1 MNYELLHLIRE
12 SGYLTDADLN
22 ANERYALLTHRF
34 WKAVEALGYDT
45 VRLKRTLWMY
55 AGRPEEDLVRALP
68 ESPIQKAVRQ
78 ISSQSTGRDRDRQ
91 DDIRRR
97 IKEIAASITEMYQ
110 RGEKAI
116 QESID
121 RNLDNPERLRS
132 ETDRIRRMLLAQAA
146 SWLAAAVPGL
156 YVTGARI
163 GTIQLHGPHADAV
176 RALITQELN
185 RFRELDA
192 QIGRHIEEVIAEAEK
207 RRVQAALANREPD
220 YSGLRGKVVGYRTI
234 EGRKLGVSDYVKMLA
249 LTASRDFYNLGTQNG
264 MLHRKEDL
272 ALISREVRRNTC
284 DACRRW
290 AGRIV
295 SISGRSA
302 EYPSLQDALDD
313 GIMHPHCIH
322 YLIPVDYPGST

>member
-1 MNYELLHLIRE
+1 LIRE
-12 SGYLTDADLN
+12 TGYLTDADLD
-22 ANERYALLTHRF
+22 ANERYELLTPRF
-34 WKAVEALGYDT
+34 WRTVEALGYDS
-45 VRLKRTLWMY
+45 VHLKRILWML
-55 AGRPEEDLVRALP
+55 AGRPEEDLIRALP

-78 ISSQSTGRDRDRQ
+78 SNERRSSDEQ
-91 DDIRRR
+91 DIRRR
-97 IKEIAASITEMYQ
+97 IKEIAASISEMYR

-121 RNLDNPERLRS
+121 RYIDNPDRLRA

-146 SWLAAAVPGL
+146 SWLGVAVPGL
-156 YVTGARI
+156 YVTGARV
-163 GTIQLHGPHADAV
+163 GTLQGPHADAV
-176 RALITQELN
+176 RALTTQELN

-207 RRVQAALANREPD
+207 RRIQAELANREPD
-220 YSGLRGKVVGYRTI
+220 YSGLKGKIVGYKTV
-234 EGRKLGVSDYVKMLA
+234 EGRRLGLSDYVKMLA

-272 ALISREVRRNTC
+272 ALISREVRVNTC

-290 AGRIV
+290 AGKIV
-295 SISGRSA
+295 SISGRSKD
-302 EYPSLQDALDD
+302 YPSLQEALDD